1 MSKHSKTRAVN
12 IEAVDKRKHV
22 VELRRAGH
30 GWDEVAKQ
38 AGYASRGAAYTA
50 FTLALKEVVR
60 EPTRELVELEL
71 QRLDALFLAMY
82 PLAKGGDYQ
91 AADRCIRIM
100 ERRAKLTGLDAPER
114 IEFEESDRLKL
125 KALVAL
131 CSSKEMFGMVLAAG
145 TLRPLMER
153 FLREMAV
160 VDGEQHYAAL
170 TTSGE
175 AAAE

>member
-71 QRLDALFLAMY
+71 QRLDALFLAMWE
-82 PLAKGGDYQ
+82 LAKQGDYQ
-91 AADRCIRIM
+91 ATDRAIRIM
-100 ERRAKLTGLDAPER
+100 ERRAKLLGLDAPER
-114 IEFEESDRLKL
+114 IEVEESDRLKL
-125 KALVAL
+125 SALRAL
-131 CSSKEMFGMVLAAG
+131 CSSKELFGAVLTAG
-145 TLRPLMER
+145 SLLPLFTR
-153 FLREMAV
+153 FVREMAV